1 MGEGTREEYRG
12 KEGGVE
18 VGKKSGAGRRGGE
31 GIERKLVLTRNIAIL
46 SQPYSIDQALQVGVV
61 FTYNLKLSI
70 SSLYLFTIKEIAS
83 IILIAI
89 SACLNLSLI
98 VASGFV
104 LEMPC

>member
-1 MGEGTREEYRG
+1 MERVREEGGR
-12 KEGGVE
+12 EGAGGE
-18 VGKKSGAGRRGGE
+18 REREAGRRGGE